1 MQQCCSRVGPG
12 ISARLDGDQSTTPR
26 TPVDTSEDP
35 EEDEYGGHVNVGS
48 SCALSQDLV
57 LSSLQSSQSLQLST
71 GKSKAGEEPQVSA
84 VGDGMDEAEQD
95 QYEARLKELFDSFD
109 TTGTGSLGQ
118 EELTDL
124 CHVLHLEE
132 VAPGALQQTL
142 LQGNLLG
149 RVHFDQF
156 KEALILILS
165 RTLSNEDDFQ
175 EPVDS
180 SPEAQPKYVKGGKRY
195 GRRSLPEF
203 RESVE
208 EFAEVT
214 VIEPHNE
221 AARSS
226 HIASNDCD
234 EHWKTQDSEEYEA
247 EGQLRF
253 WNPDDLNASQTASS
267 PPQDW
272 IEEKLQEVCENLGI
286 TRDGHLNRKK
296 LISVCEQYGLH
307 TVDGEVLEDVFHN
320 LEQDGTMS
328 IEDFF
333 YGLFKNGKSLTPSA
347 STPYRQLKRHLSMQS
362 FDESGRRTTALSAMT
377 STIGFRVFS
386 SLDDGMGYASVERVL
401 DTWHEE
407 GIENGHEILTALD
420 FSLDGKVN
428 LTELTL
434 ALENELLITK
444 NGTHQA
450 ALASFKMEIR
460 HLLERVD
467 QVVREKEKLRSDLEK
482 AEKLKSLMASEVDDH
497 HATIERRNEYNLRKL
512 DEEYKER
519 TAALKNELRKE
530 REQIL
535 QQAAKQRLELEREIE
550 KVKTEEN
557 YVRDRLTLSLKE
569 NSRLESELL
578 ETGQKLSEYES
589 LTSKLQRNLENVLA
603 EKFGDLDPSSAEFFL
618 QEERLVQ
625 MKNEYEQQC
634 RELQDQIDELQSE
647 LEEYRTQGRIFRPS
661 LESSLHEEFDI
672 KNGGSGGVE
681 PDQGLGSEDCNP
693 LNMSIEAEMVIERM
707 KEQHHKELQHLKQE
721 LKDTMSNYEKLVET
735 KTHCEKE
742 QENMVKKYN
751 EERQTMEK
759 QISALRN
766 QIEALQGETA
776 MLKEEQERIDCKHN
790 EERNDLQ
797 MSFDKEKANLQEL
810 LKLGHEEE
818 LQVRLEQVQESFN
831 REREALVQN
840 GIWMEEK
847 MRALVQTLQEE
858 KGEVER
864 GFHEQLKSLTE
875 KHAVEREELQHKLLE
890 KHQQELQEERKKMDT
905 EYNRR
910 TSQTETQFSVDRQ
923 TIVNKYEEALRNLE
937 ERYQRELQELAEQ
950 QHEEKSQWE
959 FEKDEIIQEC
969 AEAQE
974 QLKEMLESKKAISF
988 VLTQEKEL
996 LEKNFKELVNKLM
1009 CEKEQLQ
1016 KELQDL
1022 RNVAEKQEDKLQNKI
1037 LQQQNDYERELKDRE
1052 EQMSVVEEKRKLVS
1066 QRLEVLETAYEQEKY
1081 KLNSKL
1087 LALEGLNKE
1096 THERAE
1102 KEKAQMSLEIL
1113 KLQETIKKLQ
1123 QETLDFAKLRNDYN
1137 ALANEY
1143 AEVKSKVS
1151 ALSGL
1156 QQLEEDGEV
1165 LTNLQKVH
1173 EQAVKENVKMV
1184 SEIVRLQQRLQ
1195 RLEQESGKLSSF
1207 DQSNSEME
1215 ESQVQDRTE
1224 QIEGNVLKNLQ
1235 DGSKE
1240 TDHGANLLVL
1250 SLLEA
1255 KTKELEEMV
1264 EAYSSLKKMYEDTK
1278 VENHALKIQIGQL
1291 LESIM
1296 VLEAE
1301 YNEANDKKQDQA
1313 SKVSVL
1319 EMRQTELEK
1328 IFEVVPKLKMFYED
1342 VKREK
1347 ECSQEDS
1354 KVAKITS
1361 DHATA
1366 RKELCSE
1373 VSRLQTELKKAEEIT
1388 EASLQ
1393 LEKVYGASKENGEQ
1407 NGLVPQLWE
1416 KIEELEERSRAQST
1430 LLSLQE
1436 EIQQENKGLKSEMI
1450 KLFEQNKKLEEN
1462 VPRLTSLQLRLEES
1476 NQESVKL
1483 KEEKTQLLEKVKE
1496 LEDARDQYAQEKIEM
1511 HSENL
1516 RLQHRLGKLEEHT
1529 LRQKIESIRKEKV
1542 AVQKMVDN
1550 LRKQCRR
1557 DKSIPDGSAVN
1568 SGTPPR
1574 REAEAE
1580 STGEQRLS
1588 IPHHEDAK
1596 QHSVDGRASLIDL
1609 TTVSEGDGEAL
1620 PSAQVS
1626 DLKAKNQQLDFENA
1640 ELSQKNSKNQ
1650 ADMQD
1655 LNQRLARILRQKE
1668 KEVGKCTLEEW
1679 ERERSKLKEE
1689 LENCQVKSSTL
1700 VSSLE
1705 TELSKIKV
1713 QTRLLEQ
1720 ENHLLKQELEK
1731 TKQLPRCPDL
1741 SDFQNEISS
1750 VITKNEKLL
1759 KEKEALSEELN
1770 RCVDKVA
1777 KVNFLE
1783 NVLASLKQEQKSWEQ
1798 QSQTLKMQLTVSQE
1812 KVQSLD
1818 EALQNINLQLSRLKS
1833 DLRVTQQEKEALKQ
1847 EVMSLHKQLQNAND
1861 KNRVLEVAV
1870 HSSGLQ
1876 NQQKKLHW
1884 DELEQLIKQEQQLLR
1899 QENERLQREVQNT
1912 KTDLTHSREKIRQL
1926 ESAILSMKHQK
1937 HQSQSGIVKAIE
1949 QEKLSL
1955 KRECEQLQKELSSAH
1970 RRISQ
1975 MNSLE
1980 HELETINLENE
1991 GLRKKQVKLDEQLM
2005 EMLHSSSNVML
2016 SQSQHSREL
2025 QQLQQ
2030 QGCTMVPKEQ
2040 FLQLQH
2046 QLQQAERRSQRLQE
2060 ELENRPSET
2069 NMPQGG
2075 HAQLLKM
2082 MEERMMDVEQ
2092 KLKLVKRLLQDKVN
2106 QLKEQLSKNTKADA
2120 MVKDLYVENAQLL
2133 KALEMTEQRQKT
2145 AEKKNYFL
2153 EEKIA
2158 NLSKIVKNL
2167 ASPSLNSTSQLSV
2180 PRYDQPPPVTYQ
2192 PQQAERSQPLLVPA
2206 NPYHTAEIPD
2216 WLQVYARAP
2225 VKYDHILKWELFQL
2239 ADLDTYQGML
2249 KLLFMKELERIVK
2262 LYEAYRQALLTEL
2275 ENRKLRQQWYAQQH
2289 GKNF

>member
-1 MQQCCSRVGPG
+1 
-12 ISARLDGDQSTTPR
+12 
-26 TPVDTSEDP
+26 
-35 EEDEYGGHVNVGS
+35 
-48 SCALSQDLV
+48 
-57 LSSLQSSQSLQLST
+57 
-71 GKSKAGEEPQVSA
+71 
-84 VGDGMDEAEQD
+84 MDEAEQN
-95 QYEARLKELFDSFD
+95 QYEAHLKELFDSFD
-109 TTGTGSLGQ
+109 STGTGSLGQ

-175 EPVDS
+175 EPDS
-180 SPEAQPKYVKGGKRY
+180 SPEAQPKYIKGGKRY

-203 RESVE
+203 QESVD
-208 EFAEVT
+208 EFAQVT
-214 VIEPHNE
+214 VIEPVSE

-226 HIASNDCD
+226 HIASSDCD

-286 TRDGHLNRKK
+286 TRDGHLNRKN
-296 LISVCEQYGLH
+296 LISVCEQYGLQ
-307 TVDGEVLEDVFHN
+307 TVDGEVLEEVFHN

-386 SLDDGMGYASVERVL
+386 SLDDGLGYASVERVL

-407 GIENGHEILTALD
+407 GIENGPEILTALD
-420 FSLDGKVN
+420 FSMDGKVN

-467 QVVREKEKLRSDLEK
+467 QMVREKEKLRSDLEK

-530 REQIL
+530 RELIL
-535 QQAAKQRLELEREIE
+535 QQAGKQRLELEREIE

-569 NSRLESELL
+569 NSRLESELS
-578 ETGQKLSEYES
+578 ETGQKLAEYES
-589 LTSKLQRNLENVLA
+589 LTSKLQRNLENVLS

-634 RELQDQIDELQSE
+634 REMQDQIDELQSE

-721 LKDTMSNYEKLVET
+721 LKDTMSHYEKLVET
-735 KTHCEKE
+735 KAHCEKE
-742 QENMVKKYN
+742 QENMAKKYN

-759 QISALRN
+759 QISALKT

-776 MLKEEQERIDCKHN
+776 MLKEERERIECKRN

-818 LQVRLEQVQESFN
+818 LQARLEQVEESFN
-831 REREALVQN
+831 REREELVQSS
-840 GIWMEEK
+840 IWMEEK

-858 KGEVER
+858 KREVEH
-864 GFHEQLKSLTE
+864 GFHGQLKSLTE
-875 KHAVEREELQHKLLE
+875 KHAVEMEELQHTLLE
-890 KHQQELQEERKKMDT
+890 KHQQKLQEERKKMET

-910 TSQTETQFSVDRQ
+910 TSQTETQFSVNRQ
-923 TIVNKYEEALRNLE
+923 TIVNKYEEALQNLE
-937 ERYQRELQELAEQ
+937 ERYQQELQEIAEQ
-950 QHEEKSQWE
+950 RYEEKSQWE

-969 AEAQE
+969 TEAQE

-996 LEKNFKELVNKLM
+996 LEKNFKEHVNKLM

-1022 RNVAEKQEDKLQNKI
+1022 RNVAEKQEEELHNKI
-1037 LQQQNDYERELKDRE
+1037 LQQQNDHEKELKDRE

-1066 QRLEVLETAYEQEKY
+1066 QRLEVLETAYEQERY

-1102 KEKAQMSLEIL
+1102 KEKAQMSLEIV
-1113 KLQETIKKLQ
+1113 KLQEKIKKLQ
-1123 QETLDFAKLRNDYN
+1123 QETFDFSKLQNDYN

-1143 AEVKSKVS
+1143 AEVKNKVS
-1151 ALSGL
+1151 ALAGM
-1156 QQLEEDGEV
+1156 QQLEEDGEGHGQ
-1165 LTNLQKVH
+1165 T
-1173 EQAVKENVKMV
+1173 VKENVKMAC
-1184 SEIVRLQQRLQ
+1184 EIVKLQ
-1195 RLEQESGKLSSF
+1195 RLEQEPWKLSSF

-1224 QIEGNVLKNLQ
+1224 QIEGGNLKNLQ
-1235 DGSKE
+1235 NGCKE
-1240 TDHGANLLVL
+1240 TDHGAYLLVL

-1264 EAYSSLKKMYEDTK
+1264 EAYSSLEKMYEDTK

-1291 LESIM
+1291 LENIM

-1301 YNEANDKKQDQA
+1301 YNETNDKKQDQV

-1319 EMRQTELEK
+1319 EMKQTELKK
-1328 IFEVVPKLKMFYED
+1328 IFEVVPKLKMFCE
-1342 VKREK
+1342 VVEREK
-1347 ECSQEDS
+1347 GCFQEDS

-1361 DHATA
+1361 DHATDH
-1366 RKELCSE
+1366 K

-1393 LEKVYGASKENGEQ
+1393 LEQVCGATKETGEL
-1407 NGLVPQLWE
+1407 NNLVPQLWK
-1416 KIEELEERSRAQST
+1416 KIEELEERSRAQAT
-1430 LLSLQE
+1430 LLSFQE
-1436 EIQQENKGLKSEMI
+1436 EIQLENKGLKSEMI
-1450 KLFEQNKKLEEN
+1450 KLFEQNKKLEEA
-1462 VPRLTSLQLRLEES
+1462 VPRLLSLQHRLEES

-1483 KEEKTQLLEKVKE
+1483 GQEKTQLLEKVKE
-1496 LEDARDQYAQEKIEM
+1496 LEYACDQSAQEKIEM

-1516 RLQHRLGKLEEHT
+1516 RLQCRLGKLEEHT
-1529 LRQKIESIRKEKV
+1529 LTFKVLQDKHGQCETTIKDLATEKRELQELNMKLKEKVTSLVKQKDMHSQEEKELYSTIHGLQSICSELQQKVELLRCEVEKLREENAILKNEITLLNEEGSVSNLKLRELNGSREEMWQKIEAIRKEKV
-1542 AVQKMVDN
+1542 AVQKMADN
-1550 LRKQCRR
+1550 LRK
-1557 DKSIPDGSAVN
+1557 
-1568 SGTPPR
+1568 
-1574 REAEAE
+1574 
-1580 STGEQRLS
+1580 
-1588 IPHHEDAK
+1588 
-1596 QHSVDGRASLIDL
+1596 
-1609 TTVSEGDGEAL
+1609 
-1620 PSAQVS
+1620 QVS
-1626 DLKAKNQQLDFENA
+1626 DLKARNQQLDFENA

-1650 ADMQD
+1650 ADVQD

-1679 ERERSKLKEE
+1679 ERERSMLKED

-1705 TELSKIKV
+1705 TDLSKIKV

-1731 TKQLPRCPDL
+1731 TTQLPRCPDL

-1783 NVLASLKQEQKSWEQ
+1783 NVIASLKQEQKSWEQ
-1798 QSQTLKMQLTVSQE
+1798 QSQTLKAQLTVSQE

-1818 EALQNINLQLSRLKS
+1818 EALQNINLQMSRLKS

-1847 EVMSLHKQLQNAND
+1847 EVMSLHKQLQNASD
-1861 KNRVLEVAV
+1861 KNRVLELAV

-1980 HELETINLENE
+1980 RELETINLENE

-2046 QLQQAERRSQRLQE
+2046 QLQQAERRSQPLQE
-2060 ELENRPSET
+2060 EIENRPSET
-2069 NMPQGG
+2069 NMPQ
-2075 HAQLLKM
+2075 H
-2082 MEERMMDVEQ
+2082 
-2092 KLKLVKRLLQDKVN
+2092 
-2106 QLKEQLSKNTKADA
+2106 
-2120 MVKDLYVENAQLL
+2120 
-2133 KALEMTEQRQKT
+2133 
-2145 AEKKNYFL
+2145 
-2153 EEKIA
+2153 
-2158 NLSKIVKNL
+2158 
-2167 ASPSLNSTSQLSV
+2167 
-2180 PRYDQPPPVTYQ
+2180 
-2192 PQQAERSQPLLVPA
+2192 
-2206 NPYHTAEIPD
+2206 
-2216 WLQVYARAP
+2216 
-2225 VKYDHILKWELFQL
+2225 
-2239 ADLDTYQGML
+2239 
-2249 KLLFMKELERIVK
+2249 
-2262 LYEAYRQALLTEL
+2262 L
-2275 ENRKLRQQWYAQQH
+2275 ENLRHIPSPPSFHQPCYRSSEQCMQIPTGGLGTSESLAANDLIPYNDKLTYTQT
-2289 GKNF
+2289 GIS

>member
-1 MQQCCSRVGPG
+1 
-12 ISARLDGDQSTTPR
+12 
-26 TPVDTSEDP
+26 
-35 EEDEYGGHVNVGS
+35 
-48 SCALSQDLV
+48 
-57 LSSLQSSQSLQLST
+57 
-71 GKSKAGEEPQVSA
+71 
-84 VGDGMDEAEQD
+84 MDEAEQN

-109 TTGTGSLGQ
+109 STGTGSLGQ

-175 EPVDS
+175 EPDS
-180 SPEAQPKYVKGGKRY
+180 SPEAQPKYIKGGKRY

-203 RESVE
+203 QESVE

-214 VIEPHNE
+214 VIEPLSE

-296 LISVCEQYGLH
+296 LISVCEQYGLQ
-307 TVDGEVLEDVFHN
+307 TVDGEVLEEVFHN

-386 SLDDGMGYASVERVL
+386 SLDDGLGYASVERVL

-530 REQIL
+530 RELIL
-535 QQAAKQRLELEREIE
+535 QQAGKQRLELEREIE

-578 ETGQKLSEYES
+578 ETGQKLAEYES

-634 RELQDQIDELQSE
+634 REMQDQIDELQSE

-707 KEQHHKELQHLKQE
+707 KDQHHKELQHLKQE
-721 LKDTMSNYEKLVET
+721 LKDTMSHYEKLVET
-735 KTHCEKE
+735 KAHCEKE
-742 QENMVKKYN
+742 QENVAKKYN
-751 EERQTMEK
+751 AERQTMEK
-759 QISALRN
+759 QISALKT
-766 QIEALQGETA
+766 QIEALQGERV
-776 MLKEEQERIDCKHN
+776 MLKEERERIECKRN

-818 LQVRLEQVQESFN
+818 LRVRLEQVQESFN
-831 REREALVQN
+831 REREELVQS

-875 KHAVEREELQHKLLE
+875 KHAVEMEELQHKLLE
-890 KHQQELQEERKKMDT
+890 KHQQKLQEERKKMET

-910 TSQTETQFSVDRQ
+910 TSQTETQFSVNRQ

-950 QHEEKSQWE
+950 QCEEKSQWE

-996 LEKNFKELVNKLM
+996 LEKNFKEHVNKLM

-1022 RNVAEKQEDKLQNKI
+1022 RNAAEKQEEELHNKI
-1037 LQQQNDYERELKDRE
+1037 LQQQNDHEKELKDRE
-1052 EQMSVVEEKRKLVS
+1052 EQMSVVEGKRKLVS
-1066 QRLEVLETAYEQEKY
+1066 QRLEVLETAYEQEKC

-1102 KEKAQMSLEIL
+1102 KEKAQMSLEIV
-1113 KLQETIKKLQ
+1113 KLQEKIKKLQ
-1123 QETLDFAKLRNDYN
+1123 QETFDFSKLQNDYN

-1151 ALSGL
+1151 ALSGM
-1156 QQLEEDGEV
+1156 QQLEEDGE
-1165 LTNLQKVH
+1165 VH
-1173 EQAVKENVKMV
+1173 EQAVKENVKMA
-1184 SEIVRLQQRLQ
+1184 SEIVKLQ
-1195 RLEQESGKLSSF
+1195 RLEQEPWKLSSF

-1215 ESQVQDRTE
+1215 ESQVQDRIE
-1224 QIEGNVLKNLQ
+1224 QIEGGNLKNLQ
-1235 DGSKE
+1235 DGCKE
-1240 TDHGANLLVL
+1240 TDHGAYLLVL

-1264 EAYSSLKKMYEDTK
+1264 EAYSSLEKMYEDTK

-1291 LESIM
+1291 LENIM

-1301 YNEANDKKQDQA
+1301 YNEANDKQQDQA

-1319 EMRQTELEK
+1319 EMKQTELEK
-1328 IFEVVPKLKMFYED
+1328 IFEAVPKLKMFYED
-1342 VKREK
+1342 VEREK
-1347 ECSQEDS
+1347 GCFQEDS

-1361 DHATA
+1361 DHATDH
-1366 RKELCSE
+1366 K

-1393 LEKVYGASKENGEQ
+1393 LEQVCGATKETGEL
-1407 NGLVPQLWE
+1407 NNLVPQLWK
-1416 KIEELEERSRAQST
+1416 KIEELEERSRAQAT

-1436 EIQQENKGLKSEMI
+1436 EIQLENKGLKSEMI
-1450 KLFEQNKKLEEN
+1450 KLFEQNKKLEED
-1462 VPRLTSLQLRLEES
+1462 VPRLTSLQHRLEES

-1483 KEEKTQLLEKVKE
+1483 RQEKTQLLEKVKE
-1496 LEDARDQYAQEKIEM
+1496 LEYSCDQSAQEKIEM

-1516 RLQHRLGKLEEHT
+1516 RLQRRLGKLEEHT
-1529 LRQKIESIRKEKV
+1529 LTFKVLQDKHGPCETTIKDLAMEKRELQELSRKLREKVTSLVKQKDMHSQEEKELNSTIHDLQSTCSELQQKVELLRCEAEKLREENVILKNEITLLNEEGRVSNLKLRELNGSRDEMWQKIEAIRKEKV
-1542 AVQKMVDN
+1542 AVQKMADN
-1550 LRKQCRR
+1550 LRK
-1557 DKSIPDGSAVN
+1557 
-1568 SGTPPR
+1568 
-1574 REAEAE
+1574 
-1580 STGEQRLS
+1580 
-1588 IPHHEDAK
+1588 
-1596 QHSVDGRASLIDL
+1596 
-1609 TTVSEGDGEAL
+1609 
-1620 PSAQVS
+1620 QVS
-1626 DLKAKNQQLDFENA
+1626 DLKARNQQLDFENA

-1650 ADMQD
+1650 ADVQD

-1759 KEKEALSEELN
+1759 KEKEALSDELN

-1783 NVLASLKQEQKSWEQ
+1783 NVIASLKQEQKSWEQ
-1798 QSQTLKMQLTVSQE
+1798 QSQTLKGQLTVSQE

-1818 EALQNINLQLSRLKS
+1818 EALQNINLQMSRLKS

-1861 KNRVLEVAV
+1861 KNRVLELAV

-1980 HELETINLENE
+1980 RELETINLENE

-2158 NLSKIVKNL
+2158 NLSTIIKNL
-2167 ASPSLNSTSQLSV
+2167 ASPSLNSTPQL
-2180 PRYDQPPPVTYQ
+2180 
-2192 PQQAERSQPLLVPA
+2192 RS
-2206 NPYHTAEIPD
+2206 
-2216 WLQVYARAP
+2216 
-2225 VKYDHILKWELFQL
+2225 
-2239 ADLDTYQGML
+2239 
-2249 KLLFMKELERIVK
+2249 
-2262 LYEAYRQALLTEL
+2262 
-2275 ENRKLRQQWYAQQH
+2275 
-2289 GKNF
+2289 